1 MEIAVWL
8 GRESRFHRSRR
19 SLLEY
24 FGQEALLEHSI
35 RIVRVVGVGRGYLCR
50 VCRVCQVLVLGS
62 LLQSLLQLAL
72 RHHLARLRV
81 QLQLSKT
88 LRH

>member
-8 GRESRFHRSRR
+8 GRESRSHGSRR

-50 VCRVCQVLVLGS
+50 VCQVLGS

-81 QLQLSKT
+81 QLRLSKT

>member
-8 GRESRFHRSRR
+8 GRESRFHGSRR

-24 FGQEALLEHSI
+24 FGQEALLEHRI
-35 RIVRVVGVGRGYLCR
+35 RIVRVVGVRRGYL
-50 VCRVCQVLVLGS
+50 CRVCQVLVLGS